1 MGSRR
6 TVIIIAA
13 VAVAAIAAIA
23 NVTYLNNVQNRAYDN
38 ARRVWVYRVKG
49 PIGKGTTGDA
59 AVAQALIE
67 KAQIPQDFRPGNALV
82 SLDAIK
88 GKVALADL
96 SAGQVLVD
104 GQFVDPI
111 NAQTTTRDRIP
122 AGQVAFTVSLDQVHA
137 VGNLLYPGDQVDI
150 FTKDNQAGGVTRIL
164 YQNVDILYIGSNAA
178 PRPGDTAP
186 VAQGGSGLI
195 TFAAPVDAAMRI
207 VRASQGDTGLYLA
220 LVPRNNKPNPA
231 PPVIGDG
238 QLYSGTLT
246 PCANDKSCGDR

>member
-49 PIGKGTTGDA
+49 PIGKGSTGDA
-59 AVAQALIE
+59 
-67 KAQIPQDFRPGNALV
+67 
-82 SLDAIK
+82 S
-88 GKVALADL
+88 
-96 SAGQVLVD
+96 
-104 GQFVDPI
+104 
-111 NAQTTTRDRIP
+111 
-122 AGQVAFTVSLDQVHA
+122 
-137 VGNLLYPGDQVDI
+137 
-150 FTKDNQAGGVTRIL
+150 
-164 YQNVDILYIGSNAA
+164 
-178 PRPGDTAP
+178 
-186 VAQGGSGLI
+186 
-195 TFAAPVDAAMRI
+195 MRI
-207 VRASQGDTGLYLA
+207 VRASHGDTGLYLA